1 MKINYLNLDILIQ
14 QEIKINKIKTKIK
27 RKFQKIR
34 KVKNNINFNSNLM
47 RRKKI

>member
-27 RKFQKIR
+27 RKF
-34 KVKNNINFNSNLM
+34 
-47 RRKKI
+47 